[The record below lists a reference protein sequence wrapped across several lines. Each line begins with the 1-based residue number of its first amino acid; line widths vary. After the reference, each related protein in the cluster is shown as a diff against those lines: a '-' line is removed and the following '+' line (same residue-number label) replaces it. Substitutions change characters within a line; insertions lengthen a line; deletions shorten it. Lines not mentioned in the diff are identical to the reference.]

1 MNLRRFNQQGVDQ
14 FAAYLAVLRQDRAT
28 PPPPELIDD
37 PRFTELVDP
46 AIEIDNRELA
56 SKYIAGEY
64 LHNTLAPIPVSRLR
78 SDVELWSWL
87 ALWFFDQLCPPDGHG
102 RRKPLE
108 NNKYISFAGDH
119 RYGSDK
125 HLLYFPWKM
134 YSLHGQ
140 STSFFLADE
149 LGKDTRAQREWT
161 GYYLNVS
168 TALVE
173 LGGRLYGDKNTGS
186 LKRGATGKRG
196 GSLRRFVQVLHQL
209 EVTYAIHGMSVD
221 QIQATLPSSE
231 FGRWITWHLTV
242 GRS

>member
-1 MNLRRFNQQGVDQ
+1 MNLRKFNRQGVDQ
-14 FAAYLAVLRQDRAT
+14 FATYLAALRQDRAI

-46 AIEIDNRELA
+46 VIEIERPELA
-56 SKYIAGEY
+56 TKYIAGAY
-64 LHNTLAPIPVSRLR
+64 LHETLGPIPASRLR
-78 SDVELWSWL
+78 GDVEMWSWL

-108 NNKYISFAGDH
+108 NNKYISLAGDH

-134 YSLHGQ
+134 YSLHGA
-140 STSFFLADE
+140 SARFFLADE

-161 GYYLNVS
+161 GYYFNVS
-168 TALVE
+168 TPLVE
-173 LGGRLYGDKNTGS
+173 LGGRLYGDENTGS
-186 LKRGATGKRG
+186 LKRGATGKRA

-209 EVTYAIHGMSVD
+209 EVTYAIHGMSVH
-221 QIQATLPSSE
+221 QLQATLPSSE
-231 FGRWITWHLTV
+231 FGRWIM
-242 GRS
+242 